1 MALEPDILP
10 ADTEGMEPETDGFGP
25 HATPTLQESDT
36 EYKEPRWWFINLR
49 CSEEDRKLIDR
60 ACAHPLGR
68 FVKLVDNAWNITC
81 NPALAERDPAKA
93 KKLMRKYLP
102 ARDRLL
108 AACGLDLESAQVVRM
123 QEVLD
128 RHLTRLQAGS

>member
-10 ADTEGMEPETDGFGP
+10 ADTEDVEQETDGFGP

-60 ACAHPLGR
+60 ACAELGCR
-68 FVKLVDNAWNITC
+68 RSHF
-81 NPALAERDPAKA
+81 ALGAALER
-93 KKLMRKYLP
+93 
-102 ARDRLL
+102 ARHVL
-108 AACGLDLESAQVVRM
+108 AAKGA
-123 QEVLD
+123 
-128 RHLTRLQAGS
+128 A